1 MTRDEILKDVES
13 ITGMMTS
20 QIKTFLEEFYIAL
33 YVRLENKTKEQDT
46 SINNAIR
53 SMERGIR
60 MLNDRMDRMDRLQRS
75 MLASSAELGQRLE
88 SAEGEAK

>member
-60 MLNDRMDRMDRLQRS
+60 MLNDRMDRLDRLQRS
-75 MLASSAELGQRLE
+75 MLASSAGLGQRLE